1 MRARASAGEGCAMA
15 KRRAGEGVARGS
27 DAAFP
32 KEEIDAR
39 QRRLKRILAA
49 AGIDLYLTS
58 GAENVFWL
66 SGQQTPGYYTFQC
79 LAVPAKGAAFLM
91 LRGLETHNARAN
103 TYLSRIVGYADDA
116 DPAAAVAEIVETR
129 GFKDRRIAI
138 DRNAWFLTANL
149 FDRLRNRLGRL
160 EDGSGIVESLRR
172 VKSARELAAIRAA
185 ARANDAGMSAGLAA
199 VRAGATENDVAAEV
213 MHAAIRAGSEYVG
226 MEPFIVSGP
235 RSGLPHATW
244 RRRRIRNGDIVV
256 LETAACHHRYHAASF
271 RTVAVGRVPRKARDW
286 YEVCREAFAAGADM
300 LRPGRTCADAHDAV
314 QAVIDAAGC
323 TEAYRKRSGY
333 GIGIAFA
340 PDWGEGNILSLYRGV
355 DVPIEPGMV
364 FHVPI
369 TLRDYG
375 RFTVAVSETIEVT
388 ARGPRILGKLGR
400 DLVEA

>member
-1 MRARASAGEGCAMA
+1 MA
-15 KRRAGEGVARGS
+15 KKRTGDGVVRGS

-32 KEEIDAR
+32 KEEVDAR
-39 QRRLKRILAA
+39 LRRLKRALTE

-58 GAENVFWL
+58 GAENVFWS

-91 LRGLETHNARAN
+91 LRGLEAHNARAN

-116 DPAAAVAEIVETR
+116 NPADAVADIVESR
-129 GFKDRRIAI
+129 GFKGRRIAI
-138 DRNAWFLTANL
+138 DRNAWFLTVNL
-149 FDRLRNRLGRL
+149 FDRLRKRLGRL
-160 EDGSGIVESLRR
+160 VDGSGIVESLRR
-172 VKSARELAAIRAA
+172 VKSPRELAALHAA
-185 ARANDAGMSAGLAA
+185 ARANDAGMRAGLDA
-199 VRAGATENDVAAEV
+199 VRAGATENDVAAEI
-213 MHAAIRAGSEYVG
+213 MHAAIKAGSEYVG
-226 MEPFIVSGP
+226 MEPFVVSGP

-244 RRRRIRNGDIVV
+244 RRRRIRKGDVVV

-300 LRPGRTCADAHDAV
+300 LRPGRTCAEVHEAV

-333 GIGIAFA
+333 SMGIAFA

-355 DVPIEPGMV
+355 DVAIEPGMV

-375 RFTVAVSETIEVT
+375 RFTVAVSETVEVT
-388 ARGPRILGKLGR
+388 ARGPRILGKLGQ

>member
-1 MRARASAGEGCAMA
+1 MA
-15 KRRAGEGVARGS
+15 KKRADEGVARGS

-39 QRRLKRILAA
+39 QRRLKRALAA

-58 GAENVFWL
+58 GAENIFWL

-103 TYLSRIVGYADDA
+103 SYLSRIVGYADDA
-116 DPAAAVAEIVETR
+116 NPADAVAEIVESR

-149 FDRLRNRLGRL
+149 FDRLRSRLGQM
-160 EDGSGIVESLRR
+160 EDASGIVESLRR

-185 ARANDAGMSAGLAA
+185 ARANDAGMSAGLEA

-213 MHAAIRAGSEYVG
+213 MRAAIKAGSEYVG
-226 MEPFIVSGP
+226 MEPFVVSGP

-244 RRRRIRNGDIVV
+244 RRRRIRKRDIVV

-271 RTVAVGRVPRKARDW
+271 RTVAVGRVPRMARDW
-286 YEVCREAFAAGADM
+286 YEVCMEAFAAGARM
-300 LRPGRTCADAHDAV
+300 LRPGQTCADVHNAV

-323 TEAYRKRSGY
+323 TEAFRKRSGY
-333 GIGIAFA
+333 SIGISFA
-340 PDWGEGNILSLYRGV
+340 PDWGEGNILSLFRGV
-355 DVPIEPGMV
+355 DVQLEPGMV

-388 ARGPRILGKLGR
+388 SRGPRILSKLSQ